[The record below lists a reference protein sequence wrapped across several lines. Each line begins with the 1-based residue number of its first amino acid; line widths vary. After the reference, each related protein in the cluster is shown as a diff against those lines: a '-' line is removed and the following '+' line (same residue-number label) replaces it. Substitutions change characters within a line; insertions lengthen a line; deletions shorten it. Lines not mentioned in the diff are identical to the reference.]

1 MISTHIITGFLGVG
15 KTTTLEHLIRQKP
28 KNEKWAVLLNEFG
41 QTGLDALLLAC
52 PEVVIKQV
60 PGGCLCCVTQMP
72 FQVMLNQLIRFERP
86 DRIFIEPSGLGHPDE
101 IVKLLKQKQYEKI
114 LNVEAVL
121 TLVDARHLSNERHRQ
136 HEIYRRQLAVAD
148 VFIANK
154 MDLAEQADKQQFN
167 DLLAEYKRTGF
178 IIENGELPIS
188 CLQQNKEHENSFRI
202 FKKAALNQPFF
213 TQTLMLDKKD
223 IWSQEALA
231 IYFQSLD
238 ILRTKGLVLSES
250 GGLLVNA
257 VMGEVTIKKI
267 EQVEEEPRLEFIDYK
282 PIDIGRIKAQ
292 LESLKL

>member
-1 MISTHIITGFLGVG
+1 
-15 KTTTLEHLIRQKP
+15 
-28 KNEKWAVLLNEFG
+28 
-41 QTGLDALLLAC
+41 
-52 PEVVIKQV
+52 
-60 PGGCLCCVTQMP
+60 
-72 FQVMLNQLIRFERP
+72 
-86 DRIFIEPSGLGHPDE
+86 
-101 IVKLLKQKQYEKI
+101 
-114 LNVEAVL
+114 
-121 TLVDARHLSNERHRQ
+121 
-136 HEIYRRQLAVAD
+136 
-148 VFIANK
+148 

-223 IWSQEALA
+223 IWSQEALE
-231 IYFQSLD
+231 IYFESLD

-257 VMGEVTIKKI
+257 VMGEVTIKKV
-267 EQVEEEPRLEFIDYK
+267 ELVEEEPRLEFIDYK